1 MKLIR
6 MILICALGL
15 ATANPAIAG
24 ESVAAA
30 EQPETINELIVE
42 YFPHNYRT
50 MFAVAKCESR
60 GLHRNPDGSLIAN
73 PKSSARGVF
82 QVLMRVHK
90 PEMVRLGL
98 NPNNDEDYI
107 KYVRRLYD
115 AQKLQPWAE
124 SKGCWK
130 RRLA

>member
-1 MKLIR
+1 

-15 ATANPAIAG
+15 AHVNPAIAS

-42 YFPHNYRT
+42 YFPKNYRT
-50 MFAVAKCESR
+50 MLAVAKCESK
-60 GLHRNPDGSLIAN
+60 GLHRNPDGTLIAN
-73 PKSSARGVF
+73 PRSSARGVF
-82 QVLMRVHK
+82 QVLMSVHK

-98 NPNNDEDYI
+98 DPNNDEDYI

-115 AQKLQPWAE
+115 EQKLQPWAE

-130 RRLA
+130 HRIA